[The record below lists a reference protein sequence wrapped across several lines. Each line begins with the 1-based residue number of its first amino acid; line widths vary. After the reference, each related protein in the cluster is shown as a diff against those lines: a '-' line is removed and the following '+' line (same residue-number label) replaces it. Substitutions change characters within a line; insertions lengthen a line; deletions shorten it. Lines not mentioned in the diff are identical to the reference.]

1 MKRYLLGLTCCLAIL
16 FSVTASATADVI
28 LIAHPDTAPSSMGER
43 DVRDLFLG
51 NRSRIG
57 GVNFIPVLLRDG
69 STHDAFLSARIG
81 RTAVQFQ
88 THWRNIVFTGR
99 GKALASFDSEAEVV
113 EFVAENR
120 GAIGY
125 ISAGTSHDNVKVIA
139 VD

>member
-1 MKRYLLGLTCCLAIL
+1 MKRTLFGLTCCLTL
-16 FSVTASATADVI
+16 FIFAAVATADVI
-28 LIAHPDTAPSSMGER
+28 VITHPDTAIDSMSER

-51 NRSRIG
+51 NRSRVG

-113 EFVAENR
+113 EFVSENR

-125 ISAGTSHDNVKVIA
+125 ISSGTAHGNVKVIS